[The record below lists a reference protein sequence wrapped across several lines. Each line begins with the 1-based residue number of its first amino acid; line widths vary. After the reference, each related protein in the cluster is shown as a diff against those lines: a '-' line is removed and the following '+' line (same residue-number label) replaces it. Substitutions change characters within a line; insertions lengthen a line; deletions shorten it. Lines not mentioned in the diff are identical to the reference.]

1 MHLALTPDDQDRLQD
16 AQQTLLSPLDYESVD
31 AWRRSAV
38 MRIQQLLGADKG
50 YFMLPINGR
59 ADVHSDEYA
68 PGKVSAYPEKIEPIA
83 RRYKYWHRVTKLG
96 VHNRA
101 MAWGGG
107 IDKYYQS
114 PYYNEFVLARRA
126 FNATGMTVGIEGIPK
141 ENTVAQLAVLHD
153 APRTKPFG
161 QRGLMLLRLLYP
173 AFKAGVEAWYR
184 LARRRAD
191 LADSLDAAGV
201 AVQMSDLDGRVL
213 HRTPML
219 TRALAA
225 NPQREQV
232 AARIEQV
239 TEALIQ
245 QARGAIDPREGRLD
259 AVHDIVRTQ
268 GGSYR
273 VCGTLVRQGLVSS
286 REVVLVTLSRKASA
300 LVPLHRMEERF
311 DLTPRQAEVAQLL
324 AQRKTNREIAAALC
338 ISPHTARHHTEAVL
352 DKLNLHSR
360 TGVRDR
366 IHESIQA

>member
-1 MHLALTPDDQDRLQD
+1 MHLALTPDDQDRLHD
-16 AQQTLLSPLDYESVD
+16 AQQTLLSPLDYDSVD
-31 AWRRSAV
+31 AWRGAATRNV
-38 MRIQQLLGADKG
+38 KVLLGADKAM
-50 YFMLPINGR
+50 FQMP
-59 ADVHSDEYA
+59 DVAGPLIYSDEFELGISRQYLQRA
-68 PGKVSAYPEKIEPIA
+68 KPLHDRVGAWRRVVAEKV
-83 RRYKYWHRVTKLG
+83 W
-96 VHNRA
+96 NRKTLWRSELDA
-101 MAWGGG
+101 
-107 IDKYYQS
+107 YYQS
-114 PYYNEFVLARRA
+114 AYFNDYVALQRA
-126 FNATGMTVGIEGIPK
+126 YHGTGMSTSASEEAKPETIV
-141 ENTVAQLAVLHD
+141 QLIVHHD
-153 APRTKPFG
+153 NPQTKSFG

-219 TRALAA
+219 TRTLAA

-245 QARGAIDPREGRLD
+245 QARGAVDPREGRLD
-259 AVHDIVRTQ
+259 AVHDTVRTR
-268 GGSYR
+268 GGPYR
-273 VCGTLVRQGLVSS
+273 VCGTLVRQGLVAS
-286 REVVLVTLSRKASA
+286 REVVLVTLRRKAAA
-300 LVPLHRMEERF
+300 LVPLHRMEDRF

-324 AQRKTNREIAAALC
+324 AQRKTNREIAEALC

-352 DKLNLHSR
+352 EKLSLHSR
-360 TGVRDR
+360 TDVRDR